1 MAKAKSQF
9 LKLNDLVAEYGLAK
23 SSVFWFIK
31 TQGFPKQIKL
41 TPKSA
46 VWRREAVDKW
56 FADKEAQSAGAAS

>member
-1 MAKAKSQF
+1 MAKAKTQF

-23 SSVFWFIK
+23 SSVYHFVK

-41 TPKSA
+41 TAKTA

-56 FADKEAQSAGAAS
+56 FADKEAQSAGVSS